1 MKVNK
6 MYSNTQYEYTA
17 KRKLKVKPTCMLWFY
32 NITIR
37 SFAKTNIAIF
47 WWKLEVFFTKI
58 EFQFSI
64 LDFNKTVSHSF
75 KQQHK
80 EKQFHRKLH
89 PWESSYI
96 FCGDREWGIIPPP
109 ALFHIFPKQSKT
121 RQTFCTRILALKF
134 HIKVFK
140 HL

>member
-75 KQQHK
+75 KQQYK
-80 EKQFHRKLH
+80 ERNN
-89 PWESSYI
+89 STGSYI
-96 FCGDREWGIIPPP
+96 LENPVTYSVGTGNGVLFSPWLSFTSFPSSLKP
-109 ALFHIFPKQSKT
+109 ARHFVLEF
-121 RQTFCTRILALKF
+121 
-134 HIKVFK
+134 
-140 HL
+140 